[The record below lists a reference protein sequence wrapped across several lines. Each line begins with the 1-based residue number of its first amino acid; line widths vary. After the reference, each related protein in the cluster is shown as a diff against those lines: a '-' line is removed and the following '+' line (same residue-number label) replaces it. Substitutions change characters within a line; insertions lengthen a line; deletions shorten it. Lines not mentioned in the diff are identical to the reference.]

1 MHFTALST
9 PYVTPFISPDNSPSP
24 SPLRTTPCSPR
35 EYAKPGPILVPSLG
49 RALSDYLDLTEG
61 DAEQEQ
67 EAQRKFSAEAARPW
81 TYAGHL
87 ENSNALHS
95 PPGRDQ
101 MQLEVLGR
109 FSLSFVHYQFIR
121 HSQKANFEDIY
132 LAVPCLDA
140 HPYDSCQGHTQELG
154 LRFLLTAC
162 ISALILFQEGVGCF
176 ESFVASYL
184 SSRFESGQGQNHL
197 HLQATGAAVCYLTCC
212 LQTLQQFGLDWSMIC
227 GCTEKYHCVR
237 ALYFIHGSIHF

>member
-1 MHFTALST
+1 MQDVGQLILESYSRVLESLAFNIMARIDDVLYADDMVKKTLAPQVPLGRERSISKRMYSSRKRPNGSMHFTALST

-95 PPGRDQ
+95 PPGRD
-101 MQLEVLGR
+101 
-109 FSLSFVHYQFIR
+109 
-121 HSQKANFEDIY
+121 
-132 LAVPCLDA
+132 
-140 HPYDSCQGHTQELG
+140 
-154 LRFLLTAC
+154 
-162 ISALILFQEGVGCF
+162 
-176 ESFVASYL
+176 
-184 SSRFESGQGQNHL
+184 
-197 HLQATGAAVCYLTCC
+197 
-212 LQTLQQFGLDWSMIC
+212 
-227 GCTEKYHCVR
+227 
-237 ALYFIHGSIHF
+237 

>member
-1 MHFTALST
+1 MATQDVGQSILESYSRVLESLAFNIMARIDDVLYADDMVKKTLAPQVPLGRERSISKRMYSSRKRSNGSMHFTALST

-35 EYAKPGPILVPSLG
+35 EYAKPGHILVPSLG

-95 PPGRDQ
+95 PPGRD
-101 MQLEVLGR
+101 
-109 FSLSFVHYQFIR
+109 
-121 HSQKANFEDIY
+121 
-132 LAVPCLDA
+132 
-140 HPYDSCQGHTQELG
+140 
-154 LRFLLTAC
+154 
-162 ISALILFQEGVGCF
+162 
-176 ESFVASYL
+176 
-184 SSRFESGQGQNHL
+184 
-197 HLQATGAAVCYLTCC
+197 
-212 LQTLQQFGLDWSMIC
+212 
-227 GCTEKYHCVR
+227 
-237 ALYFIHGSIHF
+237 